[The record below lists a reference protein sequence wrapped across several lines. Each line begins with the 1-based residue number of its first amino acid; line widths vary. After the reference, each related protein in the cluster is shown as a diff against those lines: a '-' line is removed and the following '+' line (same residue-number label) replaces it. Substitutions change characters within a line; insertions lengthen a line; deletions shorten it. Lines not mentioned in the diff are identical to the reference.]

1 MAGKNSMDL
10 TQKMVQTQR
19 QVALPSTILVGQML
33 ERSYEEALQY
43 VNDELD
49 KNPALECISEDRHDG
64 KNTPGDGADE
74 FGEVQSGGDDYDP
87 RKDYSKEEDAPA
99 YLTRMGNQRGADD
112 EIYVPEVVEEE
123 SLYDHLTEQLNQ
135 LELSQEDM
143 MIGDYV
149 IGNIDGN
156 GYLTRTAYD
165 ISYDIITK
173 ESRDISEEKVQK
185 VIDIIKTLDPP
196 GIAAINLRECL
207 LIQLKPLV
215 HSEHLAELAYKA
227 VDKYIDD
234 IGNKHFDKLR
244 KALHIDDATLS
255 EVMKYIR
262 HLNPY
267 PGAGFV
273 NDRTVQHAVTVNPDF
288 SVEYDEESGELEI
301 TSLNR
306 LPELQVSES
315 YKANSLDKLPKEM
328 SKSMKGQQKVVRN
341 YVNRAEEMITLL
353 KIRQNTLL
361 RVVRAIVMKQ
371 KDYFITLDEA
381 QLHPLT
387 LADIA
392 PIVGSDVSV
401 ISRATKGKFIETR
414 NGCLPFKFFFTE
426 GMMAKKGNAE
436 DAEEVSTREILKAL
450 KTLIDNED
458 KSNPLTDQ
466 SLTESLNK
474 MGYPIARRT
483 VAKYREEK
491 LNTPVARQRKE
502 HLT

>member
-1 MAGKNSMDL
+1 MDL

-49 KNPALECISEDRHDG
+49 KNPALERVSDENSAQKNDSDYSDG
-64 KNTPGDGADE
+64 YE
-74 FGEVQSGGDDYDP
+74 GGDNKRGEDYDP
-87 RKDYSKEEDAPA
+87 RNDYSKEEDAPA
-99 YLTRMGNQRGADD
+99 YLSRMPNQRGVDD
-112 EIYVPEVVEEE
+112 EVYVPEVVEEE
-123 SLYDHLTEQLNQ
+123 SLYDHLTEQLAQ
-135 LELSQEDM
+135 QELTPEQM

-173 ESRDISEEKVQK
+173 ESLDISEEKVQQ
-185 VIDIIKTLDPP
+185 VIDVIKTLDPP
-196 GIAAINLRECL
+196 GIGAVNLRECL

-215 HSEHLAELAYKA
+215 GSDHLAELSYKA
-227 VDKYIDD
+227 VDRYIDD
-234 IGNKHFDKLR
+234 IGNKHYDKLR
-244 KALHIDDATLS
+244 RALRIDDATLAQ
-255 EVMKYIR
+255 VLKYIR

-273 NDRTVQHAVTVNPDF
+273 NDRTVQHAITVNPDF
-288 SVEYDEESGELEI
+288 RVEYDEESGEIEI

-315 YKANSLDKLPKEM
+315 YKISTEGRLPKGM
-328 SKSMKGQQKVVRN
+328 SKSEKGQQKVVRN
-341 YVNRAEEMITLL
+341 YVTRAEEMIMLL
-353 KIRQNTLL
+353 KIRQQTLL
-361 RVVRAIVMKQ
+361 NVVRAIVRKQ
-371 KDYFITLDEA
+371 TDYFVTLDEA

-392 PIVGSDVSV
+392 PMVGSDVSV
-401 ISRATKGKFIETR
+401 ISRATKGKYIETR
-414 NGCLPFKFFFTE
+414 NGCVPFKFFFTE
-426 GMMAKKGNAE
+426 GMVVKKGE
-436 DAEEVSTREILKAL
+436 GDSDVEEVSTREIIKAL

-458 KSNPLTDQ
+458 KTCPLTDQ
-466 SLTESLNK
+466 SLTDSLNE
-474 MGYPIARRT
+474 MGYPIKRRT
-483 VAKYREEK
+483 VAKYREER
-491 LNTPVARQRKE
+491 LNVPVARQRKE
-502 HLT
+502 HVVR

>member
-1 MAGKNSMDL
+1 MAGKTGLDL
-10 TQKMVQTQR
+10 SQKMVQTQR

-33 ERSYEEALQY
+33 EMGYEEALQY

-49 KNPALECISEDRHDG
+49 KNPALERVCDEKRSGKDDDCSYDGENTSEQ
-64 KNTPGDGADE
+64 K
-74 FGEVQSGGDDYDP
+74 GEDYDP
-87 RKDYSKEEDAPA
+87 RNDYSKEEDAPA
-99 YLTRMGNQRGADD
+99 YLTKMGNQRGADD
-112 EIYVPEVVEEE
+112 EAYVPEVVEEE

-135 LELSQEDM
+135 LELTPEQM

-156 GYLTRTAYD
+156 GYLTRSAYD

-173 ESRDISEEKVQK
+173 ESRDMSEDEVQK
-185 VIDIIKTLDPP
+185 VIDIIKTLDPS
-196 GIAAINLRECL
+196 GIAAENLRECL
-207 LIQLKPLV
+207 LIQLKPLR
-215 HSEHLAELAYKA
+215 HTDHLAELAYKA
-227 VDKYIDD
+227 VDKYIED
-234 IGNKHFDKLR
+234 IGNKHFEKLR
-244 KALHIDDATLS
+244 RALRIDDATLA

-273 NDRTVQHAVTVNPDF
+273 NDRTVQHAISVNPDF
-288 SVEYDEESGELEI
+288 HVEYDEEAGEIEI

-315 YKANSLDKLPKEM
+315 YKVSSEGRLPKGL
-328 SKSMKGQQKVVRN
+328 SKSEKGQQKVVRN
-341 YVNRAEEMITLL
+341 YVTRAEELMTLL
-353 KIRQNTLL
+353 KIRQDTLL

-371 KDYFITLDEA
+371 KDYFMTLDEA
-381 QLHPLT
+381 ELHPLT
-387 LADIA
+387 LADIS

-401 ISRATKGKFIETR
+401 ISRATKGKYIETR

-426 GMMAKKGNAE
+426 GMVVKKGDGD

-450 KTLIDNED
+450 KMLIDNED
-458 KSNPLTDQ
+458 KTNPLTDQ
-466 SLTESLNK
+466 SLTDSLNK
-474 MGYPIARRT
+474 MGYPIKRRT

-502 HLT
+502 HVVK